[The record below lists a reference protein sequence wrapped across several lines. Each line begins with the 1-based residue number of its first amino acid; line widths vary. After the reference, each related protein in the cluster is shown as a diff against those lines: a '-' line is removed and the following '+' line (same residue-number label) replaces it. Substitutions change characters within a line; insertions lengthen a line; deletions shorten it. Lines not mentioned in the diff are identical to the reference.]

1 MREGSLFMPH
11 DEWQPRRYAD
21 LVEVQQGFAF
31 KSEQF
36 SGDPA
41 SGPPL
46 VRIRD
51 LERQRPRAFVTGTIP
66 SGYEVHPGDLLVGM
80 DGDFLARRWKG
91 PVSVL
96 NQRVC
101 KVRSRAPSVL
111 YPAFLFYSLQ
121 PELDRLH
128 RSIGQTTVKHLSARH
143 LLGIERLLPPLPEQ
157 RRIAAI
163 LSSVEDTLEKTRAVI
178 DQLEVVKKALLGEL
192 LTPRAGWTR
201 APLARVGRVV
211 TGSTP
216 STREPSHWGGS
227 IPFVTPGDLGG
238 ARVIHTTQRSVTEQ
252 GAKGG
257 RLLPAGAVL
266 VTCIASLG
274 KNGIAGV
281 PCVTNQQINALLCN
295 AEVVPE
301 FVYYSLAHCAER
313 LRALAGTTSVPIVS
327 KGRFERLELALPPRA
342 EQVRIASALASVDDA
357 LDSNLQCLAQQA
369 ELKTGLLHALLSGR
383 VRVSLSALEAADAPV
398 SAASASPR
406 PRPGGSA
413 RRPGAP
419 RGRT

>member
-1 MREGSLFMPH
+1 MARE
-11 DEWQPRRYAD
+11 EWQPRRYAD

-31 KSEQF
+31 SSERF
-36 SGDPA
+36 SADPS

-51 LERQRPRAFVTGTIP
+51 LERQRPKAFVTGAIP
-66 SGYEVHPGDLLVGM
+66 GGYEVHPDDILVGM
-80 DGDFLARRWKG
+80 DGDFLACRWKG

-101 KVRSRAPSVL
+101 KVQSRAPSVL
-111 YPAFLFYSLQ
+111 DPTFLFYSLQ

-128 RSIGQTTVKHLSARH
+128 RSIGQTTVKHLSTRH

-157 RRIAAI
+157 RRIVAI
-163 LSSVEDTLEKTRAVI
+163 LSSVDDTLEKTRAVI
-178 DQLEVVKKALLGEL
+178 DQLEVVKRALLGEL
-192 LTPRAGWTR
+192 LTPRAGWKR
-201 APLARVGRVV
+201 ATLAHVGRVV

-216 STREPSHWGGS
+216 NTREPSFWGGP

-252 GAKGG
+252 GAKAG
-257 RLLPAGAVL
+257 RSLPAGAVL
-266 VTCIASLG
+266 VTCIASIG

-281 PCVTNQQINALLCN
+281 PCVTNQQINAIVCHVD
-295 AEVVPE
+295 VVPE
-301 FVYYSLAHCAER
+301 FVYYSLSHSAER
-313 LRALAGTTSVPIVS
+313 LSALAGTTSVPIVS
-327 KGRFERLELALPPRA
+327 KGQFQQFQLALPSKE
-342 EQVRIASALASVDDA
+342 EQTRIASALASVDDT
-357 LDSNLQCLAQQA
+357 LDSNQA
-369 ELKTGLLHALLSGR
+369 TLDRLGVLKRGLLHALLSGQ
-383 VRVSLSALEAADAPV
+383 VRVSFPAREESVTAAG
-398 SAASASPR
+398 SSPP

-413 RRPGAP
+413 PRPGAR